1 MALATT
7 RSSSPRD
14 AVPQGSAP
22 GSSAPRD
29 PAPQGSAPGRSSP
42 GRPAP
47 AAPAVSLYS
56 LGVEHHRLAIRIE
69 SLAGLLDSEDPEVS
83 GRAIAELEE
92 ALQADADNRNALA
105 EKADAWCFVIEKL
118 RADVAYKQAQAERI
132 TQLATANSARAD
144 RLEITLITVL
154 SRLQP
159 GATCF
164 ELPLHRISS
173 RRLPAAVEITDRQA
187 LPQRFLL
194 EKVRTA
200 LEVSKTLIKEH
211 IEAEIA
217 QATEALEPEAAER
230 LAQRIAATAVPG
242 ALLRT
247 GRKWSIGLSPA
258 TARSPEPLTGR

>member
-7 RSSSPRD
+7 RSSSPR
-14 AVPQGSAP
+14 ATSAP
-22 GSSAPRD
+22 AGAG
-29 PAPQGSAPGRSSP
+29 PAPL
-42 GRPAP
+42 
-47 AAPAVSLYS
+47 APAVSLYA
-56 LGVEHHRLAIRIE
+56 LGVEHHHLAIRIE

-92 ALQADADNRNALA
+92 ALQADADNRKALA

-132 TQLATANSARAD
+132 TQLAAANGARAD

-159 GATCF
+159 GATRF

-187 LPQRFLL
+187 LPQRFLV

-200 LEVSKTLIKEH
+200 LEASKTLIKEH

-217 QATEALEPEAAER
+217 RATAALDPEAAER

-242 ALLRT
+242 ALLRS

-258 TARSPEPLTGR
+258 TARTPEALTGH

>member
-7 RSSSPRD
+7 RSSSPR
-14 AVPQGSAP
+14 GSARRDT
-22 GSSAPRD
+22 APLRH
-29 PAPQGSAPGRSSP
+29 APGGPEPS
-42 GRPAP
+42 
-47 AAPAVSLYS
+47 APAVSLYE
-56 LGVEHHRLAIRIE
+56 LGVDHHRLAIRIE
-69 SLAGLLDSEDPEVS
+69 SLASLLDSEDPEVS

-92 ALQADADNRNALA
+92 ALQADADNRHALA

-132 TQLATANSARAD
+132 TQLAAANAARAD

-187 LPQRFLL
+187 LPQRFLV
-194 EKVRTA
+194 EKIRTA
-200 LEVSKTLIKEH
+200 VEASKTLIKEH

-217 QATEALEPEAAER
+217 RATAALDPEAAER
-230 LAQRIAATAVPG
+230 LAQRIASTAVPG
-242 ALLRT
+242 ALLRS

-258 TARSPEPLTGR
+258 TARTPEALTGH